1 MTYIVYILESV
12 VDGTLYIGQTQNLAS
27 RIEKHNKGFNK
38 LTKAK
43 RPWKIIGK
51 LEVETRSAA
60 MKLEKK
66 LKNWKK
72 REAILNYINKFGV

>member
-1 MTYIVYILESV
+1 MTYVVYILESE

-38 LTKAK
+38 STKAK

-51 LEVETRSAA
+51 FEVETRSAA

-66 LKNWKK
+66 LKNRKK
-72 REAILNYINKFGV
+72 REAILNYIKKFGV